1 MDIDLNLSNYTLND
15 LERFFGLSNT
25 YTIFD
30 IEQKNQ
36 SLLDRLLQINV
47 NPNVQKDIIRF
58 LQQAK
63 DKLLME
69 SNIIPKQVTPFVYSN
84 PSDYF
89 KGTFNPIEKRL
100 TSKILCIDTL
110 FRSNYKNTKPTDYT
124 YTFPES
130 INNVVSL
137 QIKSF
142 EIPYAWFNISAAQKN
157 NSFIIKLGFID
168 GVPTGIDEGIYTC
181 IIPDGTYTIEN
192 LILVLNSIL
201 PSGIN
206 ASIVGEQ
213 LTILSDDVENGDTV
227 FSINFESDSIISL
240 GNILGFQNTIY
251 SGFTSYQGETFVG
264 AGVMNNYLFIDV
276 DDFHNNHTTDAI
288 LSVVQNNTSPS
299 YLGNNIMGRI
309 PILDINDVNSL
320 ITNNN
325 INSILKKRDYFGPV
339 KLEKMNIRILNKF
352 GEVIDLNKN
361 NYSIVF
367 EITQLY
373 S

>member
-1 MDIDLNLSNYTLND
+1 MDIDLNLNNYTLQD
-15 LERFFGLSNT
+15 LERFFGILHP
-25 YTIFD
+25 YTLVD
-30 IEQKNQ
+30 IEQKNKA
-36 SLLDRLLQINV
+36 LLDRLLQINV
-47 NPNVQKDIIRF
+47 NPTIQKDIVHF
-58 LQQAK
+58 LQKAK

-69 SNIIPKQVTPFVYSN
+69 SNIIPTQTTPFVYSN
-84 PSDYF
+84 PSEYF

-100 TSKILCIDTL
+100 ISKFISIDTL
-110 FRSNYKNTKPTDYT
+110 FRSNYNYTKPTDFT

-142 EIPYAWFNISAAQKN
+142 EIPYVWFNISAAQKN
-157 NSFIIKLGFID
+157 NSFTIQIEEDIFS
-168 GVPTGIDEGIYTC
+168 C
-181 IIPDGTYTIEN
+181 ILPDGTYKSDI
-192 LILVLNSIL
+192 LILALNEIL

-206 ASIVGEQ
+206 AEAFGEQ
-213 LTILSDDVENGDTV
+213 ITILNDISNNVI
-227 FSINFESDSIISL
+227 FSLNFESESIISL
-240 GNILGFQNTIY
+240 GNILGFQNTMY
-251 SGFTSYQGETFVG
+251 SGLISYQAETFIG
-264 AGVMNNYLFIDV
+264 AGIMNNYLFIDV

-288 LSVVQNNTSPS
+288 ISIVHNNTTPS

-309 PILDINDVNSL
+309 PILDINAVNSL

-367 EITQLY
+367 EIIQLY